1 MVMSHWFHNAI
12 WLETSAGISPNEINS
27 TTSPPHLHLHRPS
40 VRKSCHAVV
49 IQYPSPLSR
58 VLPEKQI
65 HDSKGIIILVL
76 GFTLLSRCS
85 VKLPTGAC

>member
-1 MVMSHWFHNAI
+1 MVMSHWFHTAI
-12 WLETSAGISPNEINS
+12 WLETSAGISPNEINL
-27 TTSPPHLHLHRPS
+27 TTSPPHLHLHLPN
-40 VRKSCHAVV
+40 VCKSCHAIK
-49 IQYPSPLSR
+49 IQTASPLSR

-65 HDSKGIIILVL
+65 HDSKGVIILVL

>member
-1 MVMSHWFHNAI
+1 MVMSHWFHIAI
-12 WLETSAGISPNEINS
+12 WLETSAAITPNEINS
-27 TTSPPHLHLHRPS
+27 TTSPPHLHLHLPN
-40 VRKSCHAVV
+40 VRKSCHAVM
-49 IQYPSPLSR
+49 IQTASPLSR

-65 HDSKGIIILVL
+65 HDSKGVTILVL